1 MAPEYIAKGR
11 LTEKVDVYSFGVL
24 VLEIISGVKNTTLE
38 SDNYFETLVT
48 DVKTPQ
54 TLLTNLSNLLTDLY
68 IYSLTFINNLSLF
81 SPFYQAWKH
90 FQSNTASEIID
101 ESLEIEDVE
110 ETKRDIQI
118 GLLCTQAKPALRP
131 SMTKVLQ
138 MLRHK
143 DMELPAPT
151 KPPFLDECVELS
163 SSFGFIPGKSQMF
176 NLHRPQDC
184 NYQCL

>member
-81 SPFYQAWKH
+81 SPF
-90 FQSNTASEIID
+90 
-101 ESLEIEDVE
+101 
-110 ETKRDIQI
+110 
-118 GLLCTQAKPALRP
+118 
-131 SMTKVLQ
+131 
-138 MLRHK
+138 
-143 DMELPAPT
+143 
-151 KPPFLDECVELS
+151 
-163 SSFGFIPGKSQMF
+163 
-176 NLHRPQDC
+176 
-184 NYQCL
+184 